1 MLDVDVGF
9 LSIYAKFRICF
20 MTIKQDLDNASIPGS
35 LRYLVFVNF
44 LLISVLQ
51 PHFISVNEQA
61 TVLVS
66 KSYIVDSLHLL
77 GCFVYI
83 KFLPVRQIG
92 NRLYSSRKLGSTH
105 IIYIS

>member
-9 LSIYAKFRICF
+9 VIIDAKFRICF
-20 MTIKQDLDNASIPGS
+20 MAIEQNLDNAFIPGS

-51 PHFISVNEQA
+51 PHFISVNQQA

-66 KSYIVDSLHLL
+66 ESYIVDSLHLL

-83 KFLPVRQIG
+83 IFLPMR
-92 NRLYSSRKLGSTH
+92 
-105 IIYIS
+105 